1 MKYLVDADVLS
12 EPTKPAPTPAI
23 MAWLRRHDAELA
35 VSPVVLGELQ
45 YGILLLSPGKKRE
58 RLLEWFAAGAERLN
72 VLDFDAATAA
82 HWAQLLARLRRKGR
96 AMPIKDSLVAAT
108 ALQHGLTVVTH
119 NVADYRHAGV
129 KLVDPLAG

>member
-58 RLLEWFAAGAERLN
+58 RLLEWFAAGSERLN

-129 KLVDPLAG
+129 KLVHPLAG